1 MTERAY
7 DRTIRKQ
14 EAEDRARLEA
24 AVRKIETAPDL
35 RFLFAR
41 MFEAC
46 GMAASPFHPDPLT
59 TAHACGKMA
68 VGEELRAL
76 LETYSPALYFDL
88 MKEHADAERQRNA
101 SLADKLAA
109 D

>member
-1 MTERAY
+1 MSDRAY
-7 DRTIRKQ
+7 DRAIRKA
-14 EAEDRARLEA
+14 EAEDRARLET
-24 AVRKIETAPDL
+24 AVQAIESRPDL

-41 MFEAC
+41 VFEAC

-76 LETYSPALYFDL
+76 LETYSPALYYQI
-88 MKEHADAERQRNA
+88 MMEHADAERQRNA
-101 SLADKLAA
+101 ALADKLAA